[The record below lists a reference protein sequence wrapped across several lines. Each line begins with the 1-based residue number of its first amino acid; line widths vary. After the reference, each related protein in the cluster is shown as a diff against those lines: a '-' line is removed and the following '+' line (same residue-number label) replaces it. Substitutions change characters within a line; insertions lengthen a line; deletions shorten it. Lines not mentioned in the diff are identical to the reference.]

1 VDQVRRERRSVG
13 AGGCRC
19 MESGGS
25 DIVVGLVVTSTV
37 AALGVADGER
47 WWRRSRAA
55 DDGSE

>member
-1 VDQVRRERRSVG
+1 
-13 AGGCRC
+13 